1 MNSKSKIV
9 KISQQLNYLPQCESF
24 AVIGDPGCEGLGTSM
39 MQVYANALGEAS
51 RDDFILV
58 AGDLVPV
65 GDERHYRTIC
75 DITNSLSEKDVYV
88 LRGNHDTGAYC
99 DCFGLMNYAL
109 ISPDFTIV
117 VLDNAMRKF
126 DREGLDLLGEI
137 LARGDC
143 ENVIITF
150 HIPLPN
156 HFIKNCVPQ
165 EEYEKLRAVYLP
177 YKDKIKYFVCGHVH
191 SRFEDIV
198 DDIPFICTG
207 GGGAMIEDVSEDIK
221 ASDIDYHIVRFHC
234 SFGVLSHE
242 IIDLG
247 DRPYTRE
254 IRDSIAKEKL
264 ADTVKSELYAH
275 LHYLTFAERAEK
287 RGYGKIANLFYA
299 LAESEYRHARSF
311 FSILNKTQP
320 FAETGKSFI
329 AGEVFEYEKL
339 YAMMQEYC
347 KEQDLPLSRQA
358 YRDAAAAEKIHA
370 ELLKEAAVL
379 DNFTRDS
386 IYVCPVC
393 GFVMTDKKERCPICG
408 APGRVFKEYTEGRA

>member
-1 MNSKSKIV
+1 MNTKSKII
-9 KISQQLNYLPQCESF
+9 KIDQSIQFLPQCTSF
-24 AVIGDPGCEGLGTSM
+24 SVIGDPGCEGLGTSM
-39 MQVYANALGEAS
+39 MQVYANALEEAS
-51 RDDFILV
+51 RDDFILI
-58 AGDLVPV
+58 AGDLVPI
-65 GDERHYRTIC
+65 GDARHYRTIC

-99 DCFGLMNYAL
+99 DSFGLMNYAL
-109 ISPDFTIV
+109 IRPDFTIV
-117 VLDNAMRKF
+117 VLDNAMRRF
-126 DREGLDLLGEI
+126 DPEGLELLGAVLSRE
-137 LARGDC
+137 DC
-143 ENVIITF
+143 NNVVISF

-156 HFIKNCVPQ
+156 NFIKNCVSQ
-165 EEYEKLRAVYLP
+165 EEYEKLRKVYLP

-191 SRFEDIV
+191 SRFEDLV
-198 DDIPFICTG
+198 DGIPFICTG
-207 GGGAMIEDVSEDIK
+207 GGGAMIEDVSQDIK
-221 ASDIDYHIVRFHC
+221 ASDIDYHIVRFQC
-234 SFGVLSHE
+234 KSGTLSHE

-254 IRDSIAKEKL
+254 IKDSIAKEKL
-264 ADTVKSELYAH
+264 ADTVKGELYAH

-287 RGYGKIANLFYA
+287 RGYDKIANLFYA

-329 AGEVFEYEKL
+329 ANEVFEYEKL
-339 YAMMQEYC
+339 YAIMQDYS

-370 ELLKEAAVL
+370 DLLKEAVDL
-379 DNFTRDS
+379 DNFERDT

-393 GFVMTDKKERCPICG
+393 GFVMTDEKERCPICG
-408 APGRVFKEYTEGRA
+408 APARVFKEYVAGRA